1 MEKQKM
7 TAQKSMKDFTHVHNL
22 TGYMRIVEKIVLGT
36 KRDDLKVLDMPAGNG
51 LLAENLRSH
60 GHTVTCADINS
71 ERKEYDYV
79 NMEMKLPYA
88 DASFDVVICLE
99 GIEHVVAPN
108 SLVSE
113 ICRITKPNGFV
124 IISLPNVQSLFSRLK
139 FLFTGTFYQ
148 FEPEGC
154 RHPMGRL
161 IDRGHISPVT
171 LAQLNYLFGEAE
183 FKPQIVT
190 GDRIKK
196 KILFPIYAILWA
208 INLLALTLRSMK
220 SNDYTVKTLYKFLT
234 SSRCMMS
241 RSLISV
247 WSKSEVTSDYK

>member
-1 MEKQKM
+1 
-7 TAQKSMKDFTHVHNL
+7 
-22 TGYMRIVEKIVLGT
+22 
-36 KRDDLKVLDMPAGNG
+36 
-51 LLAENLRSH
+51 
-60 GHTVTCADINS
+60 
-71 ERKEYDYV
+71 
-79 NMEMKLPYA
+79 MEMKLPYA

-99 GIEHVVAPN
+99 GIEHVIAPN
-108 SLVSE
+108 SLVNE

-124 IISLPNVQSLFSRLK
+124 IISLPNVQSLFSRLQ

-148 FEPEGC
+148 FEPEGY

-171 LAQLNYLFGEAE
+171 FVQLNYLFGESE
-183 FKPQIVT
+183 FKPQIVS
-190 GDRIKK
+190 GDKIKK
-196 KILFPIYAILWA
+196 KILLPIYAILWA

-220 SNDYTVKTLYKFLT
+220 NNDYTVKTIYKLLT

-247 WSKSEVTSDYK
+247 WSKSKVNSD